1 MIYLDLPNI
10 HTGGTVEEQLS
21 EIRSYIYK
29 NNEQINAA
37 LANLTTEKL
46 WENTANA
53 VSAAESR
60 DEAPQLLSQY
70 AKIRNLI
77 VKTAGEV
84 TKTDERYHMLLS
96 GSYLAKSQF
105 GEYLLKT
112 SVEVDGNSTGFT
124 QLYNYAGQ
132 IDSAFAKYRNEESMY
147 IKQGLLDDASG
158 DPVYGIELGI
168 LEKKVVVDEVEH
180 TFNTAYRTRIE
191 PDKWSFLYN
200 DSSGADQ
207 TVAYMQQDKIYFPKA
222 DITGGSININ
232 NNFIVNSLGEMT
244 ANAGTFSGTLA
255 ASSLVSAFESWSNK
269 KIKLDSQSIVF
280 LDSNEND
287 FVLSPGGMTFYKRDT
302 VDKIMSVIERKKY
315 NSSTN
320 WGLNIRLKE
329 NFASFLSVEDEGKI
343 AGGSI
348 AFAYIPH
355 GSIYRPDNMF
365 GNHPGLHI
373 DTEVFFHDN
382 SYINDAKVHS
392 MDITGT
398 LKSDGEIGATGK
410 IILVTATRN
419 GDGSYTTMYA
429 DLFIHNGIITGLS
442 GLQPF

>member
-105 GEYLLKT
+105 GDYLLKT

-147 IKQGLLDDASG
+147 IRQGLLDDASG

-168 LEKKVVVDEVEH
+168 LEKKVVVDDVEH

-200 DSSGADQ
+200 GSSGVDQ
-207 TVAYMQQDKIYFPKA
+207 TVAYMQEDKIYFPKA

-255 ASSLVSAFESWSNK
+255 ASSLQASFASWSNQK
-269 KIKLDSQSIVF
+269 VLLGTRSIVF
-280 LDSNEND
+280 KDGEEND
-287 FVLSPGGMTFYKRDT
+287 FVLEPGGMRFYKRDSFDRLMCEIRRFNINNT
-302 VDKIMSVIERKKY
+302 AH
-315 NSSTN
+315 
-320 WGLNIRLKE
+320 WGLNIKLY
-329 NFASFLSVEDEGKI
+329 NSFASFCSVEDDSGVKLAYVPRGTMPQTNGNI
-343 AGGSI
+343 FNGG
-348 AFAYIPH
+348 
-355 GSIYRPDNMF
+355 
-365 GNHPGLHI
+365 PGLHI
-373 DTEVFFHDN
+373 NTPTDFHSN
-382 SYINDAKVHS
+382 TISNATVRS
-392 MDITGT
+392 MNISGT
-398 LKSDGEIGATGK
+398 LNSEGHTGVTGRT
-410 IILVTATRN
+410 ILVTATPN
-419 GDGSYTTMYA
+419 GDGSYTNVYA
-429 DLFIHNGIITGLS
+429 DLFIYNGIITGLA